1 MTIQEW
7 LMSIAQQYQLLGIF
21 IVSFIGASSIFFPIP
36 YTVIIFY
43 LGLEGWNPAL
53 LAFAGGLG
61 AAIGELTGYLLGY
74 CGRKIISTEKKQ
86 RMQYLTKILNKFGLA
101 AVFLFALTPL
111 PDDLIFIP
119 LGTLKYPI
127 HKVFAACF
135 AGKLLIC
142 FALAYF
148 GKLYGGIIEIFFGEA
163 GGWVTEILSIVVLVF
178 IYYVLMKVDWQS
190 IFEKHSKR
198 GD

>member
-1 MTIQEW
+1 
-7 LMSIAQQYQLLGIF
+7 MSIAQQYQLLGIF

-43 LGLEGWNPAL
+43 LGLEGWDPVL
-53 LAFAGGLG
+53 LAVIGGLG

-74 CGRKIISTEKKQ
+74 CGRKIISTEKRQ
-86 RMQYLTKILNKFGLA
+86 RMQYVTKILNKFGLA
-101 AVFLFALTPL
+101 AVFIFALTPL

-127 HKVFAACF
+127 RKVFAAGF
-135 AGKLLIC
+135 AGKLLAGKLLMC
-142 FALAYF
+142 FVLAYF

-178 IYYVLMKVDWQS
+178 IYYALMKVDWQS

-198 GD
+198 RD